1 MLLPSIGRESFA
13 TQNPAESKRQK
24 EKHMNEQLQ
33 ALAAW
38 IKQFP
43 QWGDQTLS
51 VDQTP
56 PKPGGCGLFPIGEE
70 EIARSEDV
78 LGNTKCRYRGQ
89 YLLRRM
95 AIRGED
101 AAGWLM
107 AFGRWARSANS
118 PQMGE
123 NCVARA
129 TRGRL
134 LTSVNTGIATYE
146 IRISMEYTEEIKHGE
161 N

>member
-1 MLLPSIGRESFA
+1 M
-13 TQNPAESKRQK
+13 
-24 EKHMNEQLQ
+24 EQLQ
-33 ALAAW
+33 ALVAW
-38 IKQFP
+38 VKGFP
-43 QWGDQTLS
+43 LWGDQTLS

-56 PKPGGCGLFPIGEE
+56 PKPGGCGIFPVGEE
-70 EIARSEDV
+70 EVDRREDV
-78 LGNTKCRYRGQ
+78 AGNTVCRYRGE

-107 AFGRWARSANS
+107 TFSRWARSAPG
-118 PQMGE
+118 PQMGT
-123 NCVARA
+123 NCVVRVS
-129 TRGRL
+129 RGRL

-146 IRISMEYTEEIKHGE
+146 IRISMEYTEEIQHGE